1 MSFLDNLEN
10 NLKALESREEID
22 PEKARRDQTQ
32 RETARQLALQ
42 MAPHA
47 ERLKTSEF
55 TSRLLTACRAE
66 GHRLRKLVRFTWLD
80 ATLRLE
86 TQDKRMDLEATPDG
100 VRATFYADGES
111 RHSEPVDFT
120 ADPAALARR
129 WLTT

>member
-10 NLKALESREEID
+10 NLKALEGREEND
-22 PEKARRDQTQ
+22 PEKVRRDQSQ
-32 RETARQLALQ
+32 RETARRLALQ
-42 MAPHA
+42 TAPHA

-55 TSRLLTACRAE
+55 TSRLLTACRTE
-66 GHRLRKLVRFTWLD
+66 GHGLRKLVRFTWLD

-86 TQDKRMDLEATPDG
+86 TQEKRMDIEATPDG
-100 VRATFYADGES
+100 VQATFYVDGEA

-120 ADPAALARR
+120 GDPAALARR